1 MIHVGGP
8 WGIFV
13 VCQLFIACLL
23 GQRCRSK
30 WILKLVDEKKDQL
43 IIDANI
49 GGCVSMHALV
59 FVLTSATH
67 IDPLSRTHDIKIL
80 KCRNVSV
87 E

>member
-1 MIHVGGP
+1 MIHVGGSRS
-8 WGIFV
+8 IFV
-13 VCQLFIACLL
+13 VCQLFIARLF
-23 GQRCRSK
+23 GQCCRSK
-30 WILKLVDEKKDQL
+30 WLLKLVDEKKDQL

-49 GGCVSMHALV
+49 GGCVSMHASV

-80 KCRNVSV
+80 KSRNGSV